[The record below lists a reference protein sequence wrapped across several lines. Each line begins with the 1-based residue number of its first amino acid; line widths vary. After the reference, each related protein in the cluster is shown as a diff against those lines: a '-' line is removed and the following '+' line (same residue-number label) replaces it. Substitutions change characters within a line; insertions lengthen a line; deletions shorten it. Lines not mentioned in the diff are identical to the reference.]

1 MKILKNTE
9 DKNEEQLKAIKKK
22 TENIQEFIDFV
33 KEPLSLE
40 AKGLIEEI
48 KIIQKDVDYKKL
60 KISGGNKTTYD
71 FSDCK
76 TFKEL
81 FRDLYYRNM
90 TINKAERKQGEF
102 DGVIGVLSA
111 YSTKRDEYVEAKN
124 KLLNNA
130 KIFTRGEKELLRG
143 LKME

>member
-1 MKILKNTE
+1 MNRLKDIE
-9 DKNEEQLKAIKKK
+9 DKNEERLKVIKNK
-22 TENIQEFIDFV
+22 TRNIREVTDCV

-48 KIIQKDVDYKKL
+48 KIIQKDVDYRKL
-60 KISGGNKTTYD
+60 KITGDNNTTYD
-71 FSDCK
+71 FSDYK

-90 TINKAERKQGEF
+90 TINKAERKQEEF

-111 YSTKRDEYVEAKN
+111 YSTKREEYVEAKN

-130 KIFTRGEKELLRG
+130 KNFTTGEKELLRG